1 MTDPREELKR
11 LVDEFAANCCL
22 YDKAAVAGADST
34 ELDLRGAVRDNS
46 ESALHAAIDALFAQP
61 VIRFKPLP
69 EDIAEI
75 TARRLPSMLEVVQPA
90 ESAKTRGPTVT
101 TAVAVRV
108 TSGARSLGDAQA
120 DMVLV
125 PREPTVAM
133 LLAGARH
140 LIDGPAGQSYADEA
154 GRVWAVMIAA
164 AKDGQ

>member
-90 ESAKTRGPTVT
+90 
-101 TAVAVRV
+101 
-108 TSGARSLGDAQA
+108 DAQDA
-120 DMVLV
+120 APLLSLLRDAR
-125 PREPTVAM
+125 RELRTFGRPGHDSS
-133 LLAGARH
+133 LDRIIER
-140 LIDGPAGQSYADEA
+140 IDAA
-154 GRVWAVMIAA
+154 IA
-164 AKDGQ
+164 AKD